1 MLARGIEI
9 TRLVVLTNGSGM
21 SERLHGRG
29 LRGDAETDGAAIG
42 DVGTD
47 GAAIGGVGQRPRIG
61 YDAGHGTGG
70 GGERRGEERSPTLAL
85 PSLEVAVRGADAVL
99 AGLELIA
106 VHGDA
111 HRAARLTP
119 LGAGR
124 TEDLVEALA
133 LGLLLDLLASGNDQD
148 AEPGGN
154 VAAAQYRSRRAHVLD
169 PAVGARSDEDNVELL
184 AGNRAA
190 RRKTHVGERALEV
203 VSGARLDVR
212 QGRNSA
218 GHRHAHSGVGA
229 VRDHRF

>member
-42 DVGTD
+42 DVG
-47 GAAIGGVGQRPRIG
+47 QRPRIG

-70 GGERRGEERSPTLAL
+70 GGERRGEERSSALAL

-111 HRAARLTP
+111 HRAARFAP

-124 TEDLVEALA
+124 AEDLVEA
-133 LGLLLDLLASGNDQD
+133 
-148 AEPGGN
+148 
-154 VAAAQYRSRRAHVLD
+154 
-169 PAVGARSDEDNVELL
+169 
-184 AGNRAA
+184 
-190 RRKTHVGERALEV
+190 
-203 VSGARLDVR
+203 
-212 QGRNSA
+212 
-218 GHRHAHSGVGA
+218 
-229 VRDHRF
+229 